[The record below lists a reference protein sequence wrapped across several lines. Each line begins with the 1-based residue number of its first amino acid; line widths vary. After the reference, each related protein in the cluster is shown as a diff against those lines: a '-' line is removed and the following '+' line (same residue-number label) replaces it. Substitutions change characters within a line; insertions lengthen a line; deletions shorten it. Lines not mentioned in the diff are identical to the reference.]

1 MLPNAQSASTRSE
14 YLPASPPAPA
24 IGTLS
29 GRGAGARIRSIDIA
43 RGAVMVLMAL
53 DHVRVYAGVPAGGA
67 TAALFLTR
75 WVTNFCAPAFFFLAG
90 TGAYLYARKIE
101 NRAAL
106 ARWLRIRGL
115 WLVALELTVIR
126 FAWTF
131 NFDYAHYML
140 GGVIWSLGWCMVL
153 MAGLVFLPVPAV
165 AAIGVAVIALHN
177 AVLPSLA
184 SVAAGRGS
192 WLWNVLYFGGP
203 LTRGAEGSS
212 PLILLYS
219 IIPWIGVMAAGYAF
233 GAVTRM
239 EPRRRDRICVAL
251 GAGALIAFLVLR
263 GFDLYGDPRP
273 WSSVPPAEGARG
285 AAPSWIRFLNTAK
298 YPASLS
304 FLLMTLGP
312 VLLLLPVLERAR
324 GRLVDVLVVFGRV
337 PLFFYLLHIPLI
349 HLSALFLSLA
359 RHDGGAGRA
368 WLIGNHPMLVD
379 SPPDGYRWGLGRL
392 YLVWLLVVVALYFPC
407 RWFADLRAR
416 RPDSLLRFL

>member
-1 MLPNAQSASTRSE
+1 MLPNAQTASTHSE
-14 YLPASPPAPA
+14 YQPPSRLRPNAAVPW
-24 IGTLS
+24 
-29 GRGAGARIRSIDIA
+29 GRTERIRSIDIV

-53 DHVRVYAGVPAGGA
+53 DHVRVYAGIPAGGP
-67 TAALFLTR
+67 TPALFLTR

-90 TGAYLYARKIE
+90 TGAYLYARKVE

-106 ARWLRIRGL
+106 SRWLLVRGL
-115 WLVALELTVIR
+115 WLVLLELTVLR

-131 NFDYAHYML
+131 NVDYAHYML

-153 MAGLVFLPVPAV
+153 MSGLVFLPVSVV

-177 AVLPSLA
+177 AVFPLLA
-184 SVAAGRGS
+184 GSDPGIAAGHAP

-203 LTRGAEGSS
+203 LMSGPQGSS
-212 PLILLYS
+212 PLFLLYS

-233 GAVTRM
+233 GAVMRM
-239 EPRRRDRICVAL
+239 EPRRRDRICITL
-251 GAGALIAFLVLR
+251 GAGALGAFLILR

-273 WSSVPPAEGARG
+273 WSRVPDGARNI
-285 AAPSWIRFLNTAK
+285 APSWIRFLNTAK

-312 VLLLLPVLERAR
+312 MFLLLPIAERAR
-324 GRLVDVLVVFGRV
+324 GRFADVLAVFGRV
-337 PLFFYLLHIPLI
+337 PLFFYMLHIPLI
-349 HLSALFLSLA
+349 HVTALLLSLA
-359 RHDGGAGRA
+359 RHDGGSA
-368 WLIGNHPMLVD
+368 WLIGNHPVLVD

-392 YLVWLLVVVALYFPC
+392 YLVWLLIVVALYFPC
-407 RWFADLRAR
+407 RWFAELRGR